1 MLSVNPSGSWP
12 SCVTWGM
19 CRRQKNTSYQPAV
32 AVRII
37 PPSIVTWFGA
47 RKVHLEVMLP
57 SVVTYQV
64 GMPEPVA
71 FFEANMGLCTLPGQS
86 ELHTDGVPRLIL
98 D

>member
-19 CRRQKNTSYQPAV
+19 CRRQKDTPHQPAV

-47 RKVHLEVMLP
+47 RKVHPEVVLP

-64 GMPEPVA
+64 GMPNTA
-71 FFEANMGLCTLPGQS
+71 KFFEENMASCTVPGKS
-86 ELHTDGVPRLIL
+86 EPYTHGVYRLDL
-98 D
+98 